1 MKFFSSFKEDP
12 SRSPVATGG
21 KVLTWRTN
29 PPADEAAIFESPA
42 QPAPDRLPGH
52 RSSLTYTSARSR
64 DSLERVRGSPLVAQH
79 DTPAAALT
87 YHDASM
93 AFREYSRS
101 RCPSPSNASGVSRAA
116 LNHAVQYSTIREH
129 ECRRFQP

>member
-1 MKFFSSFKEDP
+1 VEDGCSGGRKRRFSNLQLNLLRIGFQGTV
-12 SRSPVATGG
+12 RRLHIR
-21 KVLTWRTN
+21 VL
-29 PPADEAAIFESPA
+29 EV
-42 QPAPDRLPGH
+42 G
-52 RSSLTYTSARSR
+52 

-87 YHDASM
+87 HHDASM

-101 RCPSPSNASGVSRAA
+101 RCSSPSNASGVSRAV
-116 LNHAVQYSTIREH
+116 LNHAVQYSTIGEH